1 MTLPPTRYLPSLLAL
16 AMLWPASPLAAP
28 LRAQAPATPV
38 ASAAAQPP
46 SSGAAADTGRS
57 LSLEDAV
64 RLAESRSEAVHIAGA
79 GVVRAHG
86 EQYRARSQF
95 LPQVYGSAGYT
106 RTLKSQFQDIGKNAP
121 PRNPDVLDPI
131 TTGPDDPYAANC
143 FNYLNPG
150 GTPEERLAGLEQ
162 AARCGTD
169 PFAAFASLPFGQ
181 KNQFQV
187 GLQVSQN
194 LFAGGRLV
202 AQSKAADAGR
212 RAADIEL
219 TAQRAQ
225 AILDVTQAYFD
236 AVLSERLVTIAD
248 STLVQTETVL
258 KQTTL
263 ARQVGNTSEFE
274 LLRARVTRD
283 NQLPALI
290 QRQASRDVAV
300 LRLKQLLELPY
311 AEPIRLTTD
320 LQDSI
325 ANQPLGRF
333 ASNASSF
340 PDTAAGD
347 RSTVRQA
354 AENARAQDRLLS
366 VARSQ
371 RIPAV
376 SLTSQYGRVA
386 YPASGIPQW
395 NEFSQNW
402 TVGVAVQVPLFVGGR
417 IRGDEMVAQANVTE
431 AKARLEQTREL
442 ASLDALVSLSSLRQA
457 EAAWS
462 ASAGTAEQAAKAYSI
477 AELRY
482 REGISPQIELS
493 ESRILLQQS
502 LANRALAA
510 RDLQVA
516 KVRLALLRDLPLQA
530 GGAQGGNGAA
540 GAQGQ
545 QQQQQQQRSAPSQQ
559 QSQQQGASALTQTG
573 QAGSFVP

>member
-1 MTLPPTRYLPSLLAL
+1 MTFTPRHLTSLLTL
-16 AMLWPASPLAAP
+16 AVLWPALPAAAR
-28 LRAQAPATPV
+28 LRAQAPAVPA
-38 ASAAAQPP
+38 ASPAVQPL
-46 SSGAAADTGRS
+46 SSGSAPDSTRP
-57 LSLEDAV
+57 LSLDEAV
-64 RLAESRSEAVHIAGA
+64 RLAESRSEAVRIAGA
-79 GVVRAHG
+79 GVMRAHG
-86 EQYRARSQF
+86 DQYRARSQF
-95 LPQVYGSAGYT
+95 LPQIYGSAGYT
-106 RTLKSQFQDIGKNAP
+106 RTLRSQFQDIGKNLP
-121 PRNPDVLDPI
+121 PRNPAALEPI
-131 TTGPDDPYAANC
+131 KTGPTDPYAATC

-150 GTPEERLAGLEQ
+150 GTPEERIAGLEQ
-162 AARCGTD
+162 AARCGSD

-181 KNQFQV
+181 KNQYQL

-194 LFAGGRLV
+194 LFAGGRLL
-202 AQSKAADAGR
+202 AQNAAANAGR

-236 AVLSERLVTIAD
+236 AVLSERLLTIAD

-258 KQTTL
+258 KQTQL

-283 NQLPALI
+283 NQVPALI
-290 QRQASRDVAV
+290 QRQTARDVAV
-300 LRLKQLLELPY
+300 LRLKQLLGLPY

-320 LQDSI
+320 LQD
-325 ANQPLGRF
+325 AEAGQPLGRL
-333 ASNASSF
+333 ASWSSSAS
-340 PDTAAGD
+340 DTSADD
-347 RSTVRQA
+347 RATVRQA
-354 AENARAQDRLLS
+354 AENARAQDRLLR

-386 YPASGIPQW
+386 YPASGLPQW
-395 NEFSQNW
+395 NQFSQNW

-417 IRGDEMVAQANVTE
+417 IRGDEMIAQANVTE
-431 AKARLEQTREL
+431 ARARLEQAREL
-442 ASLDALVSLSSLRQA
+442 AALDALVSLASLRQA

-516 KVRLALLRDLPLQA
+516 KVRLALLRDLPLQP
-530 GGAQGGNGAA
+530 GGAQGINAA
-540 GAQGQ
+540 TGGQGGQ
-545 QQQQQQQRSAPSQQ
+545 QQQPQQPRTSPQQ
-559 QSQQQGASALTQTG
+559 QSQPQGASALTQTG
-573 QAGSFVP
+573 QAGGFVP